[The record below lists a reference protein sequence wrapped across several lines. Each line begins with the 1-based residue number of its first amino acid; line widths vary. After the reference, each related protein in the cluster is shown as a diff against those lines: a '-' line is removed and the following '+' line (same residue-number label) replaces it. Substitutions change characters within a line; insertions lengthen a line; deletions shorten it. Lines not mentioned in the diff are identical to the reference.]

1 MTDGAK
7 RFRISCEFMLR
18 WIFSEEFAQ
27 KHRAERPVQY
37 DIVRRLFSE
46 MNRDRSDIEFVQS
59 EAVKGTFGKG
69 EISATWLSPEFTGPL
84 FAGLAYFY
92 GSTLMPNGA
101 CCFRPEIVRDEAAFF
116 GYRLTG
122 VELDEPTHEKELF
135 MALCAAAATKALM
148 TKADALGSAF
158 EACLTL
164 TSSDFPIQNT

>member
-69 EISATWLSPEFTGPL
+69 ETSAMWPSPEFPVPL
-84 FAGLAYFY
+84 FAGLATFY
-92 GSTLMPNGA
+92 GYTLSPHGPRR
-101 CCFRPEIVRDEAAFF
+101 CCTDIVRADAAFF
-116 GYRLTG
+116 GSSPTG
-122 VELDEPTHEKELF
+122 LETDDPNL
-135 MALCAAAATKALM
+135 A
-148 TKADALGSAF
+148 
-158 EACLTL
+158 
-164 TSSDFPIQNT
+164 I